1 MEQMQLFEPTHKK
14 ASRVSHT
21 IYQPDTD
28 LKPWAVHVEGWQG
41 KRIDVM
47 IYHENI
53 NQDGVARFYNLKL
66 STAQEFA
73 RFVVKMLDV
82 FINAFC
88 KPYIEV
94 RPIDVLAL
102 EDGFRKE
109 VGRR

>member
-1 MEQMQLFEPTHKK
+1 MEQMRLFEPLPNR
-14 ASRVSHT
+14 SRRVSHT

-28 LKPWAVHVEGWQG
+28 MKPWAVHVEGWQG

-102 EDGFRKE
+102 EDGYRKE